1 MSYNFDEI
9 VDRSNNYAAK
19 FQEAE
24 LHYGTNNVIPLWI
37 ADMDFRTAPCIVEAI
52 KERADPQGIFGY
64 TWRTPS
70 TLRPSLPGSK
80 SATAGCPISPRWRLP
95 PVSCPVC
102 AWC

>member
-37 ADMDFRTAPCIVEAI
+37 ADMDFRTAPCIVDALN
-52 KERADPQGIFGY
+52 QG
-64 TWRTPS
+64 
-70 TLRPSLPGSK
+70 
-80 SATAGCPISPRWRLP
+80 AG
-95 PVSCPVC
+95 
-102 AWC
+102 